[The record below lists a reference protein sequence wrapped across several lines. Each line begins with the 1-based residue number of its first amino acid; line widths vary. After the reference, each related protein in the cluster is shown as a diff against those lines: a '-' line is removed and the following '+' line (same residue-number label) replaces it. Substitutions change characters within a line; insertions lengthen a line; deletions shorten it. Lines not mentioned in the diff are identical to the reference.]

1 MIIEKIVK
9 KGYSTIPYYDNCSI
23 TISTPEWMSQPLAA
37 YEFEGRKEG
46 RKEMLCR
53 VDELSK

>member
-1 MIIEKIVK
+1 VIIEKIVK

-46 RKEMLCR
+46 RKCYVGWMN
-53 VDELSK
+53 